1 MTFIIPPPGLALC
14 RRSRLNSNVRP
25 HETQPAVDT
34 LNMSLEP
41 LERFVRAQDRDYST
55 ALGELSAGRKR
66 THWIWFVLPQLR
78 GLGHSQ
84 EAQDFGIAN
93 AEEAAAYFAHPVLGP
108 RLVECV
114 HTMLH
119 HSPRVGATA
128 ILGSL
133 DAVKFRS
140 CLTLFSQV
148 APDEPSFAKALTA
161 FYGDQPD
168 YQTLRLLGRVAK

>member
-1 MTFIIPPPGLALC
+1 M
-14 RRSRLNSNVRP
+14 S
-25 HETQPAVDT
+25 HE
-34 LNMSLEP
+34 S
-41 LERFVRAQDRDYST
+41 LERFVRAQKRDYST
-55 ALGELSAGRKR
+55 ALAELSAGRKR
-66 THWIWFVLPQLR
+66 THWIWYVLPQLR

-114 HTMLH
+114 HTMMR
-119 HSPRVGATA
+119 HSPRVGATE

-148 APDEPSFAKALTA
+148 VPDEPSFVRALTA
-161 FYGDQPD
+161 FYGGQPD
-168 YQTLRLLGRVAK
+168 YQTLRLLGRVAE